1 LASADRLCSDPA
13 LIGIG
18 LTPFHD
24 RLRLWGHHPFNH
36 QEIDMRKFLSVL
48 AATLLTGCASMAGA
62 GSLADVA
69 VINRTTG
76 ERLQV
81 YHHGGRLYVEG
92 KAGERYA
99 VELRNRTGGRIL
111 TVLSVDGVNAV
122 TGQTA
127 AASQTGYVL
136 DAWGR
141 AEISGWRKN
150 LNDVAAFY
158 FTALP
163 DSYAARTGR
172 PDNVGVIGVAVY
184 KEYVEPPRTL
194 LEAPAQA
201 RAEAAGRPFAGD
213 AAGRLSAG
221 APAAPEQAA
230 PAPSEMS
237 AQRKKMAEEKLGTG
251 HGERIHAP
259 TQHTEFRRASS
270 TPAEG
275 ITIYYDSRQNLIA
288 LGIIPRYPNLPQPFP
303 NGGGF
308 VPDPS

>member
-1 LASADRLCSDPA
+1 
-13 LIGIG
+13 
-18 LTPFHD
+18 
-24 RLRLWGHHPFNH
+24 
-36 QEIDMRKFLSVL
+36 MRKLLSVL
-48 AATLLTGCASMAGA
+48 AAALLTGCVSIADA

-81 YHHGGRLYVEG
+81 YRHGARLYVEG
-92 KAGERYA
+92 RAGDRYA
-99 VELRNRTGGRIL
+99 VELRNRSGGRIL

-127 AASQTGYVL
+127 AASQSGYVL
-136 DAWGR
+136 DAWRR
-141 AEISGWRKN
+141 AEITGWRKD

-184 KEYVEPPRTL
+184 KEVVEPPRAL
-194 LEAPAQA
+194 LDAPAMA
-201 RAEAAGRPFAGD
+201 KSE

-221 APAAPEQAA
+221 DAAGAPAAPSAQ
-230 PAPSEMS
+230 APSESS
-237 AQRKKMAEEKLGTG
+237 AQRNKMAEEKLGTG
-251 HGERIHAP
+251 HGERMHAP
-259 TQHTEFRRASS
+259 TYSTEFRRASS
-270 TPAEG
+270 TPSEA
-275 ITIYYDSRQNLIA
+275 IVIYYDSRQNLIA
-288 LGIIPRYPNLPQPFP
+288 LGIIPRFPKLPQPFP
-303 NGGGF
+303 NGGF

>member
-1 LASADRLCSDPA
+1 
-13 LIGIG
+13 
-18 LTPFHD
+18 
-24 RLRLWGHHPFNH
+24 
-36 QEIDMRKFLSVL
+36 MRKLLSVL
-48 AATLLTGCASMAGA
+48 AAALLTGCASIAGA
-62 GSLADVA
+62 GALADVA

-81 YHHGGRLYVEG
+81 YRHGGRMYVEG

-99 VELRNRTGGRIL
+99 VEMRNRTGGRIL

-127 AASQTGYVL
+127 ATSQSGYVL
-136 DAWGR
+136 GSWAS
-141 AEISGWRKN
+141 AEIAGWRKDMS
-150 LNDVAAFY
+150 DVAAFY

-184 KEYVEPPRTL
+184 TEYVEPPRAM

-201 RAEAAGRPFAGD
+201 KAEPSGRLSAGD
-213 AAGRLSAG
+213 AAGAPAAS
-221 APAAPEQAA
+221 APAAPARSEM
-230 PAPSEMS
+230 PAPRS
-237 AQRKKMAEEKLGTG
+237 KMAEEKLGTG

-259 TQHTEFRRASS
+259 TSHTEFRRASS
-270 TPAEG
+270 TPSEA
-275 ITIYYDSRQNLIA
+275 ITIFYDSRQNLIA
-288 LGIIPRYPNLPQPFP
+288 QGIVPRYPKMPQPFP
-303 NGGGF
+303 NGGF

>member
-1 LASADRLCSDPA
+1 
-13 LIGIG
+13 
-18 LTPFHD
+18 
-24 RLRLWGHHPFNH
+24 
-36 QEIDMRKFLSVL
+36 MRKLLSVL
-48 AATLLTGCASMAGA
+48 AAALLTGCVSIADA

-81 YHHGGRLYVEG
+81 YRHGARLYVEG
-92 KAGERYA
+92 RAGDRYA
-99 VELRNRTGGRIL
+99 VELRNRSGGRIL

-127 AASQTGYVL
+127 AASQSGYVL
-136 DAWGR
+136 DAWRR
-141 AEISGWRKN
+141 AEITGWRKD

-184 KEYVEPPRTL
+184 KEYVEPPRAM
-194 LEAPAQA
+194 LEAPAPA
-201 RAEAAGRPFAGD
+201 KTEG
-213 AAGRLSAG
+213 AGRLSASDAAG
-221 APAAPEQAA
+221 APAAPSAQV
-230 PAPSEMS
+230 PSENS
-237 AQRKKMAEEKLGTG
+237 AQRSKMADEKLGTG

-259 TQHTEFRRASS
+259 TYSTEFRRASS
-270 TPAEG
+270 TPSEA

-288 LGIIPRYPNLPQPFP
+288 LGVIPRHPTLPQPFP
-303 NGGGF
+303 NGGF

>member
-1 LASADRLCSDPA
+1 
-13 LIGIG
+13 
-18 LTPFHD
+18 
-24 RLRLWGHHPFNH
+24 
-36 QEIDMRKFLSVL
+36 MRKFLSVL
-48 AATLLTGCASMAGA
+48 VATLLTGCASIADA

-69 VINRTTG
+69 IINRTTG

-81 YHHGGRLYVEG
+81 YRHGGRMYVEG

-99 VELRNRTGGRIL
+99 VEMRNRTGGRIL

-127 AASQTGYVL
+127 AANQTGYVL
-136 DAWGR
+136 GSWGR
-141 AEISGWRKN
+141 AEIAGWRKD

-158 FTALP
+158 FTAIP

-184 KEYVEPPRTL
+184 KEYVEPPRAI

-201 RAEAAGRPFAGD
+201 KAE
-213 AAGRLSAG
+213 AAGRLSANDAAG
-221 APAAPEQAA
+221 APA
-230 PAPSEMS
+230 APSEMS
-237 AQRKKMAEEKLGTG
+237 AQHSKMAEEKLGTG

-259 TQHTEFRRASS
+259 THSTEFRRASS
-270 TPAEG
+270 TPSEG

-288 LGIIPRYPNLPQPFP
+288 QGIIPRYPKMPQPFP
-303 NGGGF
+303 NGGF

>member
-1 LASADRLCSDPA
+1 
-13 LIGIG
+13 
-18 LTPFHD
+18 
-24 RLRLWGHHPFNH
+24 
-36 QEIDMRKFLSVL
+36 MRKLLSVL
-48 AATLLTGCASMAGA
+48 AATLLTGCASIADA

-81 YHHGGRLYVEG
+81 YRHGGRMYVEG

-99 VELRNRTGGRIL
+99 VEMRNRTGGRIL

-127 AASQTGYVL
+127 AASQSGYVL
-136 DAWGR
+136 GSWGR
-141 AEISGWRKN
+141 AEIAGWRKDMS
-150 LNDVAAFY
+150 DVAAFY

-184 KEYVEPPRTL
+184 KEYVEPPRAM
-194 LEAPAQA
+194 LEAPALA
-201 RAEAAGRPFAGD
+201 KPE
-213 AAGRLSAG
+213 AAGRLSASDAAG
-221 APAAPEQAA
+221 APGAPSAS
-230 PAPSEMS
+230 APSENS
-237 AQRKKMAEEKLGTG
+237 AQRNKMAEEKLGTG

-259 TQHTEFRRASS
+259 TYSTEFRRASS
-270 TPAEG
+270 TPSEA

-288 LGIIPRYPNLPQPFP
+288 LGIIPRYAKMPQPFP
-303 NGGGF
+303 NGGF

>member
-1 LASADRLCSDPA
+1 
-13 LIGIG
+13 
-18 LTPFHD
+18 
-24 RLRLWGHHPFNH
+24 
-36 QEIDMRKFLSVL
+36 MRKLLSVL
-48 AATLLTGCASMAGA
+48 AATLLTGCASIADA

-81 YHHGGRLYVEG
+81 YRHGGRMYVEG

-99 VELRNRTGGRIL
+99 IEMRNRTGGRIL
-111 TVLSVDGVNAV
+111 TVLSVDGINAV

-127 AASQTGYVL
+127 AASQSGYVL
-136 DAWGR
+136 GAWER
-141 AEISGWRKN
+141 AEIAGWRKD
-150 LNDVAAFY
+150 LDDVAAFY

-184 KEYVEPPRTL
+184 KEYVEPPRAM
-194 LEAPAQA
+194 LEAPAKEQ
-201 RAEAAGRPFAGD
+201 AEAG
-213 AAGRLSAG
+213 GRLSANDAAR
-221 APAAPEQAA
+221 APAAASGMPAA
-230 PAPSEMS
+230 RS
-237 AQRKKMAEEKLGTG
+237 KMADEKLGTG

-259 TQHTEFRRASS
+259 THSTEFRRASS

-288 LGIIPRYPNLPQPFP
+288 QGIIPRHAKMPQPFP
-303 NGGGF
+303 NGGF

>member
-1 LASADRLCSDPA
+1 
-13 LIGIG
+13 
-18 LTPFHD
+18 
-24 RLRLWGHHPFNH
+24 
-36 QEIDMRKFLSVL
+36 MRKLLSVL

-62 GSLADVA
+62 GSLANVA

-81 YHHGGRLYVEG
+81 YRHGGRMYVEG

-99 VELRNRTGGRIL
+99 VEMRNRTGGRIL

-127 AASQTGYVL
+127 AASQSGYVL
-136 DAWGR
+136 SSWGR
-141 AEISGWRKN
+141 AEIAGWRKDMS
-150 LNDVAAFY
+150 DVAAFY

-184 KEYVEPPRTL
+184 REYIEPPRAM

-201 RAEAAGRPFAGD
+201 KAGSAGD
-213 AAGRLSAG
+213 SAGRLSVGETGAAP
-221 APAAPEQAA
+221 APAAPAQ
-230 PAPSEMS
+230 SDMS
-237 AQRKKMAEEKLGTG
+237 AQRSRKAEEKLGTG
-251 HGERIHAP
+251 HGERVHAP
-259 TQHTEFRRASS
+259 TYSTEFRRASS
-270 TPAEG
+270 TPAES
-275 ITIYYDSRQNLIA
+275 IMIYYDSRQNLIA
-288 LGIIPRYPNLPQPFP
+288 QGVIRRYSRMPQPFP
-303 NGGGF
+303 NGGF

>member
-1 LASADRLCSDPA
+1 
-13 LIGIG
+13 
-18 LTPFHD
+18 
-24 RLRLWGHHPFNH
+24 
-36 QEIDMRKFLSVL
+36 MRKLLSVL
-48 AATLLTGCASMAGA
+48 AATLLTGCASVADA

-69 VINRTTG
+69 VINRSTG
-76 ERLQV
+76 ERLQL
-81 YHHGGRLYVEG
+81 YRHDGRLFVEG

-127 AASQTGYVL
+127 ATSQSGYVL
-136 DAWGR
+136 NSWGR
-141 AEISGWRKN
+141 AEIAGWRKDMS
-150 LNDVAAFY
+150 DVAAFY

-184 KEYVEPPRTL
+184 KEYLEPPRAM
-194 LEAPAQA
+194 LEAPALA
-201 RAEAAGRPFAGD
+201 KSEAS
-213 AAGRLSAG
+213 GRLSAG
-221 APAAPEQAA
+221 DSAGGPAASA

-237 AQRKKMAEEKLGTG
+237 AQRNKRADEKLGTG

-259 TQHTEFRRASS
+259 TYSTEFRRASS
-270 TPAEG
+270 TPSEA

-288 LGIIPRYPNLPQPFP
+288 LGIIPRYAKMPQPFP
-303 NGGGF
+303 NGGF